1 MAALK
6 THQDYLYQFYAS
18 LVRQRPNSK
27 MAIAWLLKHGYDEDL
42 LPMAYLSINPMS
54 KKIQKPKTKLTPA
67 KMGKELKEEPAKTDK
82 KKVTEKKPSKKKP
95 ITCKA
100 VKMETA

>member
-1 MAALK
+1 MAAPVSVLK
-6 THQDYLYQFYAS
+6 THQDYLYKFYAS

-54 KKIQKPKTKLTPA
+54 KKIQKSKPKPKRSVKLATTA
-67 KMGKELKEEPAKTDK
+67 EVDEPAEPAEPVKPVK
-82 KKVTEKKPSKKKP
+82 PKKPVKKTN
-95 ITCKA
+95 I
-100 VKMETA
+100 